1 MGNTDLIS
9 NIQIAD
15 LLTAHLP
22 SPTTITELATQQLL
36 QKLCPNGTITP
47 SVCTEILKFT
57 EKETKVKTVC
67 DLSKVKVRPDDGRIY
82 IILNRRSISSTSYPG
97 LVDKLYEHFF
107 GISKITLKDF
117 FEVWIEWRAAE
128 TAVSDKTIKENRY
141 LWNALL
147 RDKPLVQKPL
157 KDLTVQDYIAYFR
170 SITKGRTI
178 TRKRFNDLK
187 SILNGMNYLAV
198 EREIII

>member
-67 DLSKVKVRPDDGRIY
+67 DLSKVKVRPDDGRIRSEE
-82 IILNRRSISSTSYPG
+82 RRVG
-97 LVDKLYEHFF
+97 
-107 GISKITLKDF
+107 
-117 FEVWIEWRAAE
+117 
-128 TAVSDKTIKENRY
+128 KECG
-141 LWNALL
+141 
-147 RDKPLVQKPL
+147 
-157 KDLTVQDYIAYFR
+157 
-170 SITKGRTI
+170 S
-178 TRKRFNDLK
+178 
-187 SILNGMNYLAV
+187 
-198 EREIII
+198 